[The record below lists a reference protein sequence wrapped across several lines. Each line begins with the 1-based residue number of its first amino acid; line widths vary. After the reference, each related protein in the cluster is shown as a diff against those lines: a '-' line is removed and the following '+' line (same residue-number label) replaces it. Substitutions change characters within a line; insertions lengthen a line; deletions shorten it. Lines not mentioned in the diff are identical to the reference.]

1 MDILS
6 PKAEAA
12 GSNPAGC
19 TIFFNDLESQS
30 TLPNLALPAPPP
42 SKLVNV

>member
-1 MDILS
+1 MGNLS

-19 TIFFNDLESQS
+19 TILINDLDEFVR
-30 TLPNLALPAPPP
+30 L
-42 SKLVNV
+42 